1 MNELLPA
8 RRFLTEH
15 FPAAGAALLCA
26 VSGGVDSMCLLDT
39 VLRWAAERDA
49 RVLAAHFNHQLRGAA
64 ADRDET
70 FVREYCA
77 ARGVPFFAGRGETA
91 VLAARDG
98 LSVEEAARRL
108 RYAFLE
114 ETARREGAAVL
125 TAHHADDNAE
135 TMLLN
140 LCRGTGS
147 AGLGI
152 PPVRGNVYR
161 PFLALTRRELEEYA
175 AARGLPHVE
184 DETNGTD
191 AAARNLLR
199 HRVLPVLREINP
211 RAAENMARA
220 AGLLAA
226 DSAAL
231 DAAALALADTA
242 WAGPEGLRLDWTAL
256 RAAPESVRG
265 RAVRMLMERLCGR
278 RRDLSA
284 VHVRAALELKQGA
297 SCALPYG
304 MTAKNSGG
312 ALELFRL
319 PPVPEPV
326 ELPPGGTVRFGAW
339 RVALDAAGPPG
350 AFSCRV
356 RLDGAAQV
364 TAWRPDD
371 RMTLPGSRGSRSLKR
386 LFADAGIPPEE
397 RDRTP
402 VLRIGGRAAAVPGL
416 GAELSAG
423 DAGVQVIFYKETDY
437 KEHTGGEAT

>member
-91 VLAARDG
+91 ALAARDG

-284 VHVRAALELKQGA
+284 VHVRAALELKPGA

-312 ALELFRL
+312 ALELFHL

>member
-26 VSGGVDSMCLLDT
+26 VSGGMDSMCLLDT

-77 ARGVPFFAGRGETA
+77 AREVPFFAGRGETA
-91 VLAARDG
+91 ALAARDG

-284 VHVRAALELKQGA
+284 VHVRAALELKPGA

>member
-1 MNELLPA
+1 M
-8 RRFLTEH
+8 
-15 FPAAGAALLCA
+15 CA

-91 VLAARDG
+91 ALAARDG

-284 VHVRAALELKQGA
+284 VHVRAALELKPGA

-312 ALELFRL
+312 ALELFHL

>member
-1 MNELLPA
+1 M
-8 RRFLTEH
+8 
-15 FPAAGAALLCA
+15 CA

-91 VLAARDG
+91 ALAARDG

-284 VHVRAALELKQGA
+284 VHVRAALELKPGA

-423 DAGVQVIFYKETDY
+423 DAGMQVIFYKETDY